1 MCTVEK
7 GSDPLFFQWSVNGN
21 NIKTSETHYKIND
34 FKRFST
40 LTIEKLEP
48 KDSANYGCV
57 VSNQFGSDSQN
68 ILLTVKGIQFI
79 QLYCIVSQFDQ
90 VIHQFIRHFAE

>member
-7 GSDPLFFQWSVNGN
+7 GSDPLFFQWSKNGN
-21 NIKTSETHYKIND
+21 NIKGSEIHYKIDD

-68 ILLTVKGIQFI
+68 TLLTVKGMN
-79 QLYCIVSQFDQ
+79 
-90 VIHQFIRHFAE
+90 IRYN